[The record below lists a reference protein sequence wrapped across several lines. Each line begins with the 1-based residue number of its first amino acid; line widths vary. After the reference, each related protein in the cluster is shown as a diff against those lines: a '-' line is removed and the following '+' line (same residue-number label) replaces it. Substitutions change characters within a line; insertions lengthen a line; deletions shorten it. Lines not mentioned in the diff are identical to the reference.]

1 MRSATPRQSKPGP
14 RLEVLAGTRTVISC
28 IGEPRLSGG
37 VRDNASTM
45 PQCSNAGSGGNRS
58 VARWRFEV
66 RDWSDK
72 KMNFGWIDAR
82 LLRDFQAA
90 ATDAYR
96 LCTIEDG
103 WVERFGRDILISF
116 KRVLARERLLAE
128 LQSWTSSV
136 GFDLGR
142 IFARF
147 VSRKDEERE
156 PPRLIVGDPA
166 EKLQTIATE
175 RHLKFGIDFGT
186 GYSPGLF
193 LDQRENRRYVR
204 HISPK
209 RVLNC
214 FAYTCSFS
222 VSAAYVGAATF
233 NIDLSKNYLARGRE
247 NFAFNCLPTVEH
259 RFIADVVRSVLPRLV
274 RKGEKFDVI
283 ILDPPTFSRAPGGKT
298 FQVEHDFENLL
309 IDVLGLAERDS
320 HVLLS
325 TNCSALREHALEVM
339 GRYCLKATRRA
350 ATFHRPSKLLDFPP
364 GAGASSIW
372 LTLR

>member
-1 MRSATPRQSKPGP
+1 
-14 RLEVLAGTRTVISC
+14 
-28 IGEPRLSGG
+28 
-37 VRDNASTM
+37 
-45 PQCSNAGSGGNRS
+45 
-58 VARWRFEV
+58 
-66 RDWSDK
+66 
-72 KMNFGWIDAR
+72 MNFGWIDPT
-82 LLRDFQAA
+82 LLHDFRAEG
-90 ATDAYR
+90 TDSHR

-103 WVERFGRDILISF
+103 WVERFGQDILISF
-116 KRVLARERLLAE
+116 KRVLSRERLVAE

-136 GFDLGR
+136 GFDVGR

-147 VSRKDEERE
+147 VPRKNEQRE
-156 PPRLIVGDPA
+156 PPRLIFGDPG

-209 RVLNC
+209 RLLNC

-233 NIDLSKNYLARGRE
+233 SIDLSKNYLARGRE

-259 RFIADVVRSVLPRLV
+259 RFIADDVRSVLPRLV

-309 IDVLGLAERDS
+309 IDALGLAERDS